1 MPRDRAF
8 ARAGVL
14 LALSLSG
21 CQSPPELT
29 WQGEHVRLGAEQ
41 PEAICGGTREYLDRR
56 AGELKARFGT
66 SHTIDYY

>member
-1 MPRDRAF
+1 MSRD
-8 ARAGVL
+8 L
-14 LALSLSG
+14 LALSLCG

-56 AGELKARFGT
+56 AGELKARFEHRRTRIRAGVGVRGP
-66 SHTIDYY
+66 S